1 MRSRYKTYIK
11 YITFIAVGFFL
22 LLEFVINKQ
31 DILSNISYSVTITT
45 FISIVYANLLWK
57 YNPLEKIPRLFKN
70 YEGLFN
76 SNYDNESRK
85 THILIKQ
92 NLFQTQ
98 VFYKTEQTES
108 NSITSEILCE
118 NGHYYLYYTYRSEPK
133 ASVRGMNDIHYG
145 SVKLR
150 IVDSKLL
157 EGNYWTDRETTGQMT
172 LNVIL
177 PKKNHKQNKIKNQS
191 KSNIDENSA
200 Q

>member
-1 MRSRYKTYIK
+1 MRNRYKSYIK
-11 YITFIAVGFFL
+11 YIIFIAVGCFL
-22 LLEFVINKQ
+22 LLEFVINKN

-45 FISIVYANLLWK
+45 FISVIYANLLWK
-57 YNPLEKIPRLFKN
+57 YNPLEKTPRLYKN

-133 ASVRGMNDIHYG
+133 ASVRGINDIHYG

-150 IVDSKLL
+150 IDNNKIL

-172 LNVIL
+172 LNAIL
-177 PKKNHKQNKIKNQS
+177 PEKKIKNQG
-191 KSNIDENSA
+191 KSNMDENNT